1 MKAIGY
7 QQAHAL
13 GADATLTDIELP
25 QPTAT
30 GHDLLVKVSAI
41 SVNPV
46 DAKIRSSTSAVDGK
60 HKVLGWDAVGEVV
73 AVGSDVSL
81 FNVGARVWY
90 AGDLTRPG
98 SNAEYQLVDERIT
111 ASAPN
116 TFSDAEAAAL
126 PLTALTAWELLFDRL
141 GMSTASDVKQSLLI
155 VGAAGGVGSIMVQL
169 AKSLTNA
176 TVIATAG
183 REASKQWLTDLGADY
198 VIDHRQDFAPQL
210 AELAIDGVDFVASL
224 NNTDEHIERIVAALK
239 PQGKL
244 GLIDD
249 PQSFDIKLLKR
260 KSLSLHWEFMYTRSM
275 FSTEDMQRQHDILTN
290 VAALVDKGQI
300 RTTVTQRYGS
310 INATNILR
318 AHGLL
323 ESHEARG
330 KIVLCGFTEE

>member
-7 QQAHAL
+7 QQKHAL
-13 GADATLTDIELP
+13 GAAQTLTDIELP
-25 QPTAT
+25 TPTA
-30 GHDLLVKVSAI
+30 GAHDLLVQVSAI

-46 DAKIRSSTSAVDGK
+46 DTKIRSNASADDGSY
-60 HKVLGWDAVGEVV
+60 KVLGWDAVGTVT

-81 FNVGARVWY
+81 FKVGDRVWY

-98 SNAEYQLVDERIT
+98 SNAEYQLVDERI
-111 ASAPN
+111 AAKAPN

-141 GMSTASDVKQSLLI
+141 QIGAENSTPQYLLI

-169 AKSLTNA
+169 AKTLTDV

-183 REASKQWLTDLGADY
+183 REASKQWLTELGADH
-198 VIDHRQDFAPQL
+198 VIDHHQDFAPQL
-210 AELAIDGVDFVASL
+210 SALGIEGVQYVASL
-224 NNTDEHIERIVAALK
+224 NNTDDHIERIVAALK

-249 PQSFDIKLLKR
+249 PQVFDLKLLKR

-275 FSTEDMQRQHDILTN
+275 FSTEDMQRQHDILTEMATLADN
-290 VAALVDKGQI
+290 GKI
-300 RTTVTQRYGS
+300 RTTVTERFGS
-310 INATNILR
+310 INAANILR
-318 AHGLL
+318 AHELL
-323 ESHEARG
+323 ESHQARG
-330 KIVLCGFTEE
+330 KIVLSGFED